1 MLAETED
8 TGTEDYLGFGGI
20 QGYRLVVSHCR
31 CYCHRKEATTA
42 VDSQDSR
49 FSCHW
54 DRYKHHQVTPISS
67 QHGFHRSTEANIHL
81 MSKYYLACSHSHLVI
96 APV

>member
-8 TGTEDYLGFGGI
+8 TGTEDILGFEGT

-31 CYCHRKEATTA
+31 YYYHRKEATTA
-42 VDSQDSR
+42 VDSPGWR

-54 DRYKHHQVTPISS
+54 DRYKHRQVTPISS
-67 QHGFHRSTEANIHL
+67 QHRCHRNT
-81 MSKYYLACSHSHLVI
+81 
-96 APV
+96 